1 MRLIDAD
8 KLYEELEEI
17 YIEKNEEGA
26 LNSMFAASVILDVM
40 NKHLRKQPT
49 IGMSVA
55 WNRITDGL
63 PPVGVPLIVTVKD
76 GLQGKPN
83 TLRYPVYYEKAKDGN
98 GYRWS
103 WRFGDYD
110 YDLIPEVSEVV
121 GWMEMPKPL
130 EEDKG

>member
-8 KLYEELEEI
+8 RIYEEFKEI

-26 LNSMFAASVILDVM
+26 SNSIFAASVILDVM
-40 NKHLRKQPT
+40 NKHLREQPA
-49 IGMSVA
+49 ISMSVT
-55 WNRITDGL
+55 WNRITAGL

-76 GLQGKPN
+76 GLQGKMN
-83 TLRYPVYYEKAKDGN
+83 TLRYHVYYEKAKDGN

-121 GWMEMPKPL
+121 GWMEMPEPL
-130 EEDKG
+130 EVQE